1 MRTAAVI
8 VAVLSMGGAATAGAP
23 PDASKPPAA
32 AEPPVERISQLQ
44 RTLADEERQLRAL
57 RDSLDDPASE
67 YRAAEAE
74 FKEIDAQVERKTREV
89 KRLTDRQETAAA
101 EKAAKELEALRE
113 PRERAAKR
121 FAAAV
126 TERKLLQEK
135 IAALEGRLAEE
146 QEELD
151 RLLGIDAQGKIVR
164 LRQQVESEEA
174 ELKKVRDEVAAGADA
189 HLRLEEAWK
198 ADETAFRTKLAALQE
213 LRQNP
218 DAKGI
223 PEAQAAVKEAADKAF
238 ESKKAF
244 DRSTQRRT
252 ALQDKIAGLEK
263 RIARGKAEI
272 ERLSALAAAPKAD
285 PKTAPPTTGNPPPAA
300 KTNGSGSPP
309 PATSGGAQPGTGT
322 PPPTDPGSVAGAAL
336 GPNAANPEPAKVPS
350 VREKAARKDAETKRE
365 AARKAEEALGSIN
378 KRIDDLRK
386 LISAERALLATNRTK
401 LNIAV
406 EDRDAAAQELVKLIT
421 AGAPDPD
428 IRAQR
433 DKAEEAGKRVLEARA
448 AVNRS
453 NDQLEKLHD
462 ELQVLQGEQIRALRE
477 AEDRRREADDAE
489 KAVERINSPFDPI
502 NIITFAAERGPRIL
516 IVLLVMVGFSRLAGK
531 GSQKIVQFMIRNGE
545 PETLPEREARARTM
559 VGVFH
564 NAAGVAILLGGSLMI
579 LDELGVNV
587 ALLMGGAAVVGL
599 AVAFGAQNLVRD
611 YFSGFVI
618 LLENQY
624 MVNDVVKFGNLNLA
638 GLVERITLRLTVL
651 RDIDGVV
658 HFVPN
663 GQIVT
668 VTNMTHEYS
677 RALFDIPVGHRE
689 DIDKVIDVLR
699 SITAEMRKDPYW
711 GYVMLAD
718 MEMLGVERITE
729 LAVYIRFF
737 IKTRPIKQWDVMR
750 ETNKRILRRFREL
763 GIEIPVPQRVITV
776 RGLPEG
782 GSRLGEGAAGLLG
795 DPHGERLRPPG
806 M

>member
-1 MRTAAVI
+1 MRTAAVM
-8 VAVLSMGGAATAGAP
+8 VAVLSMGAAATAGAP

-32 AEPPVERISQLQ
+32 ADPPVERISQLQ

-57 RDSLDDPASE
+57 RDALDEPASE

-89 KRLTDRQETAAA
+89 KRLTDRKETAAA
-101 EKAAKELEALRE
+101 EQAAKELEALRE

-151 RLLGIDAQGKIVR
+151 RLLGIDAQGKVVR
-164 LRQQVESEEA
+164 IRQQVESEEA
-174 ELKKVRDEVAAGADA
+174 ELKKVRDEVAAGAEA

-272 ERLSALAAAPKAD
+272 ERLAAPKAD
-285 PKTAPPTTGNPPPAA
+285 PKTAPPTTGNPPAA

-309 PATSGGAQPGTGT
+309 PATNGGAQPGTGT
-322 PPPTDPGSVAGAAL
+322 PAAADPASVAGAAL
-336 GPNAANPEPAKVPS
+336 GPGGAAPDPKVPS
-350 VREKAARKDAETKRE
+350 VREKAARKEAEIKRE

-401 LNIAV
+401 LINAV

-421 AGAPDPD
+421 AAAPDAD

-433 DKAEEAGKRVLEARA
+433 DKAEEAGRRVLEARA
-448 AVNRS
+448 AVNR
-453 NDQLEKLHD
+453 NTDQLERLHD
-462 ELQVLQGEQIRALRE
+462 ELQVLQSEQIRALRE
-477 AEDRRREADDAE
+477 AEERKREADEAE
-489 KAVERINSPFDPI
+489 KAVERIQSPFDPV

-699 SITAEMRKDPYW
+699 GITAEMRKDPYW
-711 GYVMLAD
+711 GYLMLAD
-718 MEMLGVERITE
+718 MEMLGVEKITE
-729 LAVYIRFF
+729 LAAYIRFF

-763 GIEIPVPQRVITV
+763 GIEIPVPQRVITI

-782 GSRLGEGAAGLLG
+782 GLRLGEGAAGLLS